1 MRNIVING
9 RIVANAEKKVTQSG
23 KEYIQFRF
31 ANSEYAD
38 PKDENGKSI
47 TYWFTVTS
55 FEPYCVSLLKHLVK
69 GKPVNIT
76 GRYSDHIYANKNTG
90 NCEIGRNI
98 DAKLI
103 EFESFNSEQNGN
115 NQQGT
120 NTARQ
125 AMPTTQTSMTAPT
138 VQQATKTE
146 VPPAP
151 TFNNGGK
158 PDDDDD
164 LPF

>member
-9 RIVANAEKKVTQSG
+9 RIVANAEKKITQTG

-31 ANSEYAD
+31 ANSEYSD
-38 PKDENGKSI
+38 PKDENGKTI

-55 FEPYCVSLLKHLVK
+55 FDPYCVSLLKHLVK

-76 GRYSDHIYANKNTG
+76 GRYSDHNYANKNTG
-90 NCEIGRNI
+90 NREIGRNI

-103 EFESFNSEQNGN
+103 EFESFNGEQSGNG
-115 NQQGT
+115 QQAANKAQVT
-120 NTARQ
+120 
-125 AMPTTQTSMTAPT
+125 MPTTQTSMTAPT
-138 VQQATKTE
+138 AQQQAKAE
-146 VPPAP
+146 IPPAP